1 MKINR
6 LTLPEGKTV
15 NYKED
20 IDLSYFQG
28 DKYHVRSIKSCHM
41 ELDITNYADLVTLF
55 FKIKGEVITT
65 CAYTLEE
72 IPYEYNI
79 SDVIELNSN
88 EDDEFEIKNEEI
100 DIDEMLITLIVENIP
115 FKVVKEGAKLPN
127 SGDNYRFIS
136 EEEALK
142 EKEEMKKPS
151 PFDVLDDYEFDD
163 EEDDK

>member
-6 LTLPEGKTV
+6 LTLPEGKAIEY
-15 NYKED
+15 NED

-41 ELDITNYADLVTLF
+41 ELTVTNFADLITLF
-55 FKIKGEVITT
+55 FRIKGEVMTT

-79 SDVIELNSN
+79 SDVIELAGN

-100 DIDEMLITLIVENIP
+100 DIDEMLITLIVSNIP
-115 FKVVKEGAKLPN
+115 IKVTKPGATLPN
-127 SGDNYRFIS
+127 SGDKYRFIT
-136 EEEALK
+136 EEQA
-142 EKEEMKKPS
+142 EKEAAEADKPS
-151 PFDVLDDYEFDD
+151 PFDVLDDYEFD
-163 EEDDK
+163 ED